1 MTRARTTTTAVSLA
15 VAALLL
21 SGCGMAQQAI
31 DQGQAVVDDAQ
42 SLVDTAAAITSAPE
56 AISQA
61 CRTALEGTVP
71 GTPVDEAQEALTQ
84 ATAEVDAA
92 LGLAGSLPVV
102 SDLRDAMV
110 DATQAVL
117 ADGSAATVES
127 ARESI
132 LSLCDLAK

>member
-1 MTRARTTTTAVSLA
+1 MTRTRTAIASVSLA

-42 SLVDTAAAITSAPE
+42 SLVDTAAAITTAPE

-61 CRTALEGTVP
+61 CRTALDGTLP
-71 GTPVDEAQEALTQ
+71 GTPIDEAEAALTQ

-117 ADGSAATVES
+117 RDGSAATLAS

-132 LSLCDLAK
+132 LGLCNAAG

>member
-1 MTRARTTTTAVSLA
+1 
-15 VAALLL
+15 
-21 SGCGMAQQAI
+21 
-31 DQGQAVVDDAQ
+31 
-42 SLVDTAAAITSAPE
+42 
-56 AISQA
+56 
-61 CRTALEGTVP
+61 
-71 GTPVDEAQEALTQ
+71 LTQ

-117 ADGSAATVES
+117 LDGSAATLQS

-132 LSLCDLAK
+132 LGLCDLAG

>member
-1 MTRARTTTTAVSLA
+1 MTRTRTAITTVSLA

-61 CRTALEGTVP
+61 CRTALDGTVP
-71 GTPVDEAQEALTQ
+71 GTPVDEAEAALTQ

-117 ADGSAATVES
+117 SDGSAATLES

>member
-1 MTRARTTTTAVSLA
+1 MTRTRTAITSASLA

-42 SLVDTAAAITSAPE
+42 SLVDTAAAITTAPE
-56 AISQA
+56 AVSQA
-61 CRTALEGTVP
+61 CRTALDGTLP
-71 GTPVDEAQEALTQ
+71 GTPLDEAEAALTE
-84 ATAEVDAA
+84 ATAEVDEA
-92 LGLAGSLPVV
+92 LGLAGSLPIV
-102 SDLRDAMV
+102 SDLRDVMV

-117 ADGSAATVES
+117 RDGSAATLKS

-132 LSLCDLAK
+132 LGLCNLAE

>member
-1 MTRARTTTTAVSLA
+1 MTRTRTLITSASIA

-31 DQGQAVVDDAQ
+31 DQGQAAVDDAQ
-42 SLVDTAAAITSAPE
+42 SLVDSAAAITNAPE
-56 AISQA
+56 AIGEA

-71 GTPVDEAQEALTQ
+71 GTPIDEAQAALTT

-102 SDLRDAMV
+102 SDLRDTMV
-110 DATQAVL
+110 NAAESLL
-117 ADGSAATVES
+117 ADSSAASLAS
-127 ARESI
+127 ARDSI
-132 LSLCDLAK
+132 VGLCDLVK

>member
-1 MTRARTTTTAVSLA
+1 MTRTRTAIASVSLA
-15 VAALLL
+15 VAAVLL

-42 SLVDTAAAITSAPE
+42 SLVDSGAAITSAPE

-61 CRTALEGTVP
+61 CRTALAGTIP
-71 GTPVDEAQEALTQ
+71 GTPIDEAEAALTQ
-84 ATAEVDAA
+84 STAEVDAA
-92 LGLAGSLPVV
+92 LGLAGNLPVV

-117 ADGSAATVES
+117 RDGSAATLES
-127 ARESI
+127 AHESI
-132 LSLCDLAK
+132 VGLCDVAG

>member
-1 MTRARTTTTAVSLA
+1 MTRTRTAMTAISLA
-15 VAALLL
+15 VATILL

-31 DQGQAVVDDAQ
+31 GQGQAVVDDAQ
-42 SLVDTAAAITSAPE
+42 SLVDSAAAITSAPE

-61 CRTALEGTVP
+61 CRTALAGTLP
-71 GTPVDEAQEALTQ
+71 GTPIDEAEAALTQ

-110 DATQAVL
+110 DATQSLMV
-117 ADGSAATVES
+117 DSSAASVES
-127 ARESI
+127 ARES
-132 LSLCDLAK
+132 LVSLCDLVK

>member
-1 MTRARTTTTAVSLA
+1 MTRTRTAITSASLA
-15 VAALLL
+15 VAAVLL

-42 SLVDTAAAITSAPE
+42 SLVDSAAAITSAPE

-61 CRTALEGTVP
+61 CRTALAGTIP
-71 GTPVDEAQEALTQ
+71 GTPIDEAEAALTQ

-117 ADGSAATVES
+117 LDGSAATLQS
-127 ARESI
+127 AREST
-132 LSLCDLAK
+132 LGLCDLGG

>member
-1 MTRARTTTTAVSLA
+1 MTRTRTTITTVSLA

-42 SLVDTAAAITSAPE
+42 SLVDTATAITSAPE

-61 CRTALEGTVP
+61 CRTALDGTVP
-71 GTPVDEAQEALTQ
+71 GTPVDEAQAALTQ

-92 LGLAGSLPVV
+92 LGLAGTLPVV

-117 ADGSAATVES
+117 ANGSAATVDS

-132 LSLCDLAK
+132 LSLCDVAK